1 MASLSSYW
9 CHYYSALEDIR
20 EVKMTSPS
28 DAFAP
33 RPHSPEQ
40 QATPLESLVS
50 HLLASKRSLS
60 SVNHVLRAN
69 ELVTSTRKSLE
80 TNVITTA
87 RSGFLRSGIDEQ
99 VKVLE
104 HVRTGSESVARH
116 GNAEFAAFLKT
127 LDEAEQR
134 LKGTLQTLRE
144 TFVEAG
150 LRPEGEEKKSLL
162 DFVDESGVETVL
174 DTINQSIGNA
184 GTQHKDFAKTNE
196 QFAEEVL
203 GVRQLM
209 LEHRSRLFE
218 DSAEN
223 VEANSPLPE
232 ILTNMEGNA
241 REMAN
246 NLESLV
252 KHYDLCVSAVKHTEG
267 GGDAAQRIAGS
278 LPEGVDV
285 GESDLNAS
293 PEPISE
299 DERQDMINIIEKD
312 ASEVEEVVTEIR
324 ERIAEMEGQEQI
336 LMRYI
341 DACTQEHINTN
352 TAFKLLKGIGHRLP
366 AFIGQSQDFLMR
378 WEEEKLR
385 LAEHMEELEALR
397 EFYDGFL
404 IAYDNLL
411 IEIGRRGELEAKVD
425 IIIQDAMSK
434 VNRLYKDDS
443 EARETFKAEQGEFLP
458 VDIWPGMTSSAVQ
471 YVIAPVGDSMG
482 RVPEVPRIVIEQ
494 AKDRVSR
501 RL

>member
-1 MASLSSYW
+1 MSS
-9 CHYYSALEDIR
+9 S
-20 EVKMTSPS
+20 S

-33 RPHSPEQ
+33 RPDSPEQ

-69 ELVTSTRKSLE
+69 ELVTTTRKSLE
-80 TNVITTA
+80 VNVITTA

-99 VKVLE
+99 VKVLDQ
-104 HVRTGSESVARH
+104 VCTGSESVARH
-116 GNAEFAAFLKT
+116 GNAEFAAFLQT

-174 DTINQSIGNA
+174 DRINKSIGNA
-184 GTQHKDFAKTNE
+184 GMQHKDFAKANE
-196 QFAEEVL
+196 QFAEEVF
-203 GVRQLM
+203 GVRHLM
-209 LEHRSRLFE
+209 SEHRSLLFE
-218 DSAEN
+218 DSAQN
-223 VEANSPLPE
+223 VETNSPLPE
-232 ILTNMEGNA
+232 ILTNMEENA

-299 DERQDMINIIEKD
+299 DERQDMIDIIEKD
-312 ASEVEEVVTEIR
+312 ASQVEEVVTEIR

-336 LMRYI
+336 LIRYI
-341 DACTQEHINTN
+341 DACTEEHINTN
-352 TAFKLLKGIGHRLP
+352 TAFKLLQGIGHRLP
-366 AFIGQSQDFLMR
+366 DFIGQSQDFLTR
-378 WEEEKLR
+378 WEEEKSR

-411 IEIGRRGELEAKVD
+411 IEIGRRGELEAKVE

-434 VNRLYKDDS
+434 VSRLYKDDS
-443 EARETFKAEQGEFLP
+443 EARKTFKAEQGDFLP
-458 VDIWPGMTSSAVQ
+458 VDLWPGMTSSAVQ
-471 YVIAPVGDSMG
+471 YAVAPVGDSMG

-494 AKDRVSR
+494 ARDRVSR
-501 RL
+501 RV

>member
-1 MASLSSYW
+1 MSS
-9 CHYYSALEDIR
+9 S
-20 EVKMTSPS
+20 S

-80 TNVITTA
+80 LNVIVTA

-99 VKVLE
+99 VKVLDQ
-104 HVRTGSESVARH
+104 VRSGSESVARH
-116 GNAEFAAFLKT
+116 GNAEFAGFLNT

-150 LRPEGEEKKSLL
+150 LRPAGEEKKSLL

-174 DTINQSIGNA
+174 DTINKSIGNA
-184 GTQHKDFAKTNE
+184 GTQHKDFAKTNG

-203 GVRQLM
+203 GVRHLM
-209 LEHRSRLFE
+209 LEHRTRLFE

-223 VEANSPLPE
+223 VKTNSPLPE
-232 ILTNMEGNA
+232 ILTNMEENA

-267 GGDAAQRIAGS
+267 GGDAAQRIAGG

-299 DERQDMINIIEKD
+299 DERQDMIDIIEKD
-312 ASEVEEVVTEIR
+312 ASQVEEVVTEIR
-324 ERIAEMEGQEQI
+324 ERIAEMEGQEQTLI
-336 LMRYI
+336 RYI
-341 DACTQEHINTN
+341 DTCTEEHINTN
-352 TAFKLLKGIGHRLP
+352 AAFKLLKGIGHRLP
-366 AFIGQSQDFLMR
+366 AFISQSQDFLMR
-378 WEEEKLR
+378 WEEEKSRLR
-385 LAEHMEELEALR
+385 EHMEELEALR

-404 IAYDNLL
+404 IAYDSLL
-411 IEIGRRGELEAKVD
+411 IEIGRRGELEAKVEK
-425 IIIQDAMSK
+425 IIQDAMSK
-434 VNRLYKDDS
+434 VNRLYKDDT
-443 EARETFKAEQGEFLP
+443 EARKTFKAEQGDFLP

-471 YVIAPVGDSMG
+471 YAIAPVGNSTG
-482 RVPEVPRIVIEQ
+482 KVPEVPRIVIEQ
-494 AKDRVSR
+494 AIDRVGR
-501 RL
+501 RV